1 MAGLP
6 FPSDS
11 DTALEAFLADIGF
24 GAPCPEA
31 APEPSP
37 SHPDTTAAAATDE
50 PVMAGDDQADEERRR
65 RLRRRI
71 SNRESARRSRARKQ
85 RHLDELRAK
94 GSALRATSRD
104 LVARLRGARAR
115 AALVALTNAHLRD
128 EAGKLARRL
137 AAALRVIALRQ
148 LYSAAAAGG
157 GFEMQAL
164 ASLIA

>member
-31 APEPSP
+31 APAPSP

-71 SNRESARRSRARKQ
+71 SNRESARRC
-85 RHLDELRAK
+85 LDSFGWSLQEKERITPWRFVVDPL
-94 GSALRATSRD
+94 SVSYC
-104 LVARLRGARAR
+104 
-115 AALVALTNAHLRD
+115 AAFCDGYT
-128 EAGKLARRL
+128 
-137 AAALRVIALRQ
+137 
-148 LYSAAAAGG
+148 
-157 GFEMQAL
+157 
-164 ASLIA
+164 